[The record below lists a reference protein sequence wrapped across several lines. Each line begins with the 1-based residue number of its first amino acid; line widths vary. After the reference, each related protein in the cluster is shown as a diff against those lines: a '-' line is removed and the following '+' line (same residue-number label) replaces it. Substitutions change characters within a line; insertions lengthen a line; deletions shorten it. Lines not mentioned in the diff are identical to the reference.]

1 MSKHLKK
8 KGKHFKILKTR
19 YKFIIFLLTIV
30 IICAVI
36 YIVKNLKDKEA
47 VQEES
52 ELLNTVE
59 IEKTEITEQKTER
72 MLQVEKLRKENS
84 DIVGWLEIDG
94 TNVNYP
100 VLQGE
105 DNSYYMTH
113 NYNKEENTYGSIFLD
128 KDYDWNKPSSNL
140 LIYGHNLQNGSMFH
154 DILNYKEEDYYKKH
168 PIIRFT
174 NSEIARRI

>member
-113 NYNKEENTYGSIFLD
+113 NYT
-128 KDYDWNKPSSNL
+128 
-140 LIYGHNLQNGSMFH
+140 
-154 DILNYKEEDYYKKH
+154 
-168 PIIRFT
+168 
-174 NSEIARRI
+174 